1 MMKVSDTLNHKNTI
15 YIDFEGNKAGEL
27 FLLGFDRGEGYQVWV
42 LHDDLRGWAAA
53 KGFYFATPSDVL
65 DLINQ
70 HQVIVAYSQAERTT
84 LNHLAAVHGKPLSEH
99 LKYLDARKLCVAWAK
114 SCRKTQFDQLPDLGT
129 TLAEKNRPR
138 KKALIGMARLV
149 GLDCWRGYGFGLVMK
164 RIQQVRTGLIA
175 KDGQY
180 SKLTAHQK
188 RQASKVITHNTFDI
202 EAMRLLVETA
212 LSERPTLYKR
222 YMSPLLT

>member
-1 MMKVSDTLNHKNTI
+1 MKFSDALNHMKTI

-27 FLLGFDRGEGYQVWV
+27 FLFGFDRGEGYQVWV
-42 LHDDLRGWAAA
+42 LLDDLQGWAAA
-53 KGFYFATPSDVL
+53 KGFYFATATEVL

-70 HQVIVAYSQAERTT
+70 HQLIIAYSQAERAT
-84 LNHLAAVHGKPLSEH
+84 LNQLATAHGSSLAEH
-99 LKYLDARKLCVAWAK
+99 LKYLDARKLCVACAN

-129 TLAEKNRPR
+129 TLSPQSRPR
-138 KKALIGMARLV
+138 KKALISMARLV
-149 GLDCWRGYGFGLVMK
+149 GLDCWRGYGFGHVMK
-164 RIQQVRTGLIA
+164 RIQQVRTGLLA

-188 RQASKVITHNTFDI
+188 RQASKVITHNIFDI

-222 YMSPLLT
+222 YMTPLLT